1 MERLGQLKQKCDCEN
16 RSFDDDKVGEA
27 GPDLEPGA
35 SVGDFGKENQTEA
48 VAAQLQHPADA
59 RDVQVAQGEQLDEGD
74 GDDEEGK
81 EDLHEEQAA
90 HEEGV
95 EDGDKGADGGGV
107 KAVEAGNVAGGKEG
121 VEDEED
127 KGEDASDVGVVEQL
141 S

>member
-1 MERLGQLKQKCDCEN
+1 M
-16 RSFDDDKVGEA
+16 GEA

-35 SVGDFGKENQTEA
+35 NVGDFGEENQTEA

-127 KGEDASDVGVVEQL
+127 KGEDASDVGVVEKL